1 MGRTKTGKEPL
12 EYASLRLPRSLLDA
26 LKEAAAADDRTLSGY
41 IRRTLADAVKKN
53 EDKIND

>member
-12 EYASLRLPRSLLDA
+12 EYASLRLPRPLLDA

-41 IRRTLADAVKKN
+41 IRRTLADAVKKK
-53 EDKIND
+53 EDK